1 MNARIGVQNYK
12 GPFVGRM
19 VKPMLT
25 TVSGSA
31 RGWGEP
37 ARGNVP
43 AGGKPVQFQSRG
55 NFEESVY
62 YFTLKDF

>member
-1 MNARIGVQNYK
+1 M
-12 GPFVGRM
+12 GRM

-31 RGWGEP
+31 PRWGEP

-43 AGGKPVQFQSRG
+43 AGGKPVQFQSKE
-55 NFEESVY
+55 NVKESAYVRIDHLP
-62 YFTLKDF
+62 FKDF

>member
-1 MNARIGVQNYK
+1 M
-12 GPFVGRM
+12 GRM

-43 AGGKPVQFQSRG
+43 AGGKPVQFQSKKMLR
-55 NFEESVY
+55 NLRIDNLTF
-62 YFTLKDF
+62 KDF